1 MYLNGQ
7 KEKIMK
13 IILASGSPRRKELLD
28 LIKVKYEVIP
38 SNADETLTKGLS
50 LEEQSKV
57 LAYKK
62 AKSIFDKTQG
72 DRIVIGADTLVVKNG
87 KTYGK
92 PKDLNEAKQMLLE
105 LNNDVHQVITS
116 LAILVEKEKK
126 QEENVLV
133 DITNVYLSNLSEQEI
148 EEYIHTEEV
157 LDKAGSYAIQSS
169 FGKYVEKI
177 EGNYT
182 TVLGLPIHKLYEILK
197 KYNLKKE

>member
-7 KEKIMK
+7 KEKMMK

-50 LEEQSKV
+50 LEEQSKE

-72 DRIVIGADTLVVKNG
+72 NRIVIGADTLVVKNG

-133 DITNVYLSNLSEQEI
+133 DITCLL
-148 EEYIHTEEV
+148 
-157 LDKAGSYAIQSS
+157 
-169 FGKYVEKI
+169 
-177 EGNYT
+177 YT
-182 TVLGLPIHKLYEILK
+182 SRCV
-197 KYNLKKE
+197 

>member
-1 MYLNGQ
+1 
-7 KEKIMK
+7 MK

-92 PKDLNEAKQMLLE
+92 PKDLNEAK
-105 LNNDVHQVITS
+105 
-116 LAILVEKEKK
+116 
-126 QEENVLV
+126 
-133 DITNVYLSNLSEQEI
+133 
-148 EEYIHTEEV
+148 
-157 LDKAGSYAIQSS
+157 
-169 FGKYVEKI
+169 
-177 EGNYT
+177 
-182 TVLGLPIHKLYEILK
+182 
-197 KYNLKKE
+197 